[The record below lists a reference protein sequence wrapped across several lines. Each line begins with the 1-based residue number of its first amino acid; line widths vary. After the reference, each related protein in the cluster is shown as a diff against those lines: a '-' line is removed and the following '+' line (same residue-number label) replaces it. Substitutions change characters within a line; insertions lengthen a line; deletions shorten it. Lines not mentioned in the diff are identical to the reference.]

1 MPDVLLDT
9 NVVIYL
15 FKKDESCI
23 AFMDALEGKEAGISI
38 MTYME
43 ALIGAKND
51 REEQAIRAFLD
62 QFEIVPINLEIA
74 RRVAA
79 WIRQRKQRSLRHVG
93 ASDTIIGQT
102 ALSLGTPLATN
113 NPRDFASFSG
123 LKLLVPE

>member
-9 NVVIYL
+9 NIVIYL
-15 FKKDESCI
+15 FKKDERCI
-23 AFMDALEGKEAGISI
+23 AFIDALGEKEAGISI

-51 REEQAIRAFLD
+51 REEQAIRIFLD
-62 QFEIVPINLEIA
+62 QFEIVPISLEIA
-74 RRVAA
+74 CRVAA

-102 ALSLGTPLATN
+102 ALSLGISLATN
-113 NPRDFASFSG
+113 NPRDFAAFSG
-123 LKLLVPE
+123 LKIIVPD